1 MRHSLHRLMGARPE
15 NRIDSEGRDILP
27 VVKLAVFET
36 RGRGRLRRN
45 LGYDIAIRL
54 ASEGIRVGVFGP
66 TALRLI
72 IHLDLDPGAVEE
84 ALAAFGRVAA
94 A

>member
-1 MRHSLHRLMGARPE
+1 
-15 NRIDSEGRDILP
+15 
-27 VVKLAVFET
+27 
-36 RGRGRLRRN
+36 
-45 LGYDIAIRL
+45 
-54 ASEGIRVGVFGP
+54 VGVFGP